1 MTLNFDFA
9 TMESKAKGSM
19 QKKEQKNSKKQIEQ
33 NWFEKSWKVIGSL
46 GVVVALLVGFF
57 DLLDVFQ
64 GLRTE
69 PAVSMTVT
77 LSSTPSPTDTPAP
90 TISPTP
96 TLGPFQFLSFPS
108 QVRAGQDAE
117 VILQARPG
125 DVCELEYHTPNGSK
139 STTDGLGA
147 VTVNSQARCRW
158 KWHISANTEPG
169 LATLVI
175 AIQDVQE
182 THEFEI
188 LPEE

>member
-1 MTLNFDFA
+1 MEIGFA
-9 TMESKAKGSM
+9 TMKSKAKGSM
-19 QKKEQKNSKKQIEQ
+19 QKKEKKNDNKQNGQ
-33 NWFEKSWKVIGSL
+33 NWFEKSWKVIGGL
-46 GVVVALLVGFF
+46 GVVFALLVSLF
-57 DLLDVFQ
+57 DLLDIFQ
-64 GLRTE
+64 GLRME
-69 PAVSMTVT
+69 PAITMTVT
-77 LSSTPSPTDTPAP
+77 LSSTPTPTDTPIP

-108 QVRAGQDAE
+108 QVRAGEDAE

-125 DVCELEYHTPNGSK
+125 DVCVLEYYTPGGSK

-147 VTVNSQARCRW
+147 VTVNSQARCIW

-169 LATLVI
+169 LAKLVI
-175 AIQDVQE
+175 AIQDIQE